1 MTDRQNLNDEWA
13 EYAKLSELYRQT
25 QDLTPPQHLDAGI
38 LAAARE
44 AVAPKKPVL
53 LRLRLRRWAV
63 PVSLAATMVLGIG
76 LLLQIESQQAVDPV
90 PMLETLPEIEP
101 MQIVPAGSV
110 QKPMAA
116 PPLRAQTAPRMESA
130 LSEELSLTRSPE
142 QWLQEIEELRQQGR
156 NAEAE
161 ASLQEFRRQYPDY
174 PINSE
179 P

>member
-1 MTDRQNLNDEWA
+1 MTDRQNLDDQW

-25 QDLTPPQHLDAGI
+25 QDLTPPQHLDARV
-38 LAAARE
+38 LAAAGE
-44 AVAPKKPVL
+44 AVSPKKPVL
-53 LRLRLRRWAV
+53 LRLRPRRWAV

-76 LLLQIESQQAVDPV
+76 LLLQMESQQMADPV
-90 PMLETLPEIEP
+90 PMLETLPEADP

-110 QKPMAA
+110 QKQMAA
-116 PPLRAQTAPRMESA
+116 PPLRAQTAPRMKPA
-130 LSEELSLTRSPE
+130 LPEPSSTRFPE
-142 QWLQEIEELRQQGR
+142 QWLQEIEELREQGR

-161 ASLQEFRRQYPDY
+161 ASLKEFRRQYPDY